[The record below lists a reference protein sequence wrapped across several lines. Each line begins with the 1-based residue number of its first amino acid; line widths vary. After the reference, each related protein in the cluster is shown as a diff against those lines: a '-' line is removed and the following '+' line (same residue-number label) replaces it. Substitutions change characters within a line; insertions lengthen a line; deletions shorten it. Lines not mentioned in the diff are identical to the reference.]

1 MNTLNRLLS
10 GRSPVR
16 LRPRTPV
23 LINTF
28 AQFFSNC
35 DLPLMVFPKDFP
47 KDSKIRVQNFHIYAL
62 SLVMNE
68 LLKVRDIQ
76 ARLGIGRSAVYALIH
91 EPSFPAPI
99 AINSRILRWE
109 VTEFEQWLLS
119 RKSSLKTKKQKQIS
133 PKGKVFVINGVRFR
147 KGE

>member
-1 MNTLNRLLS
+1 MHK
-10 GRSPVR
+10 
-16 LRPRTPV
+16 
-23 LINTF
+23 F
-28 AQFFSNC
+28 C
-35 DLPLMVFPKDFP
+35 
-47 KDSKIRVQNFHIYAL
+47 IYAL

-68 LLKVRDIQ
+68 LLKVKDIQ

-99 AINSRILRWE
+99 SINSRTLRWE

-119 RKSSLKTKKQKQIS
+119 RKSTLKPKTQKQIA

>member
-1 MNTLNRLLS
+1 
-10 GRSPVR
+10 
-16 LRPRTPV
+16 
-23 LINTF
+23 
-28 AQFFSNC
+28 
-35 DLPLMVFPKDFP
+35 MVFPKDFP
-47 KDSKIRVQNFHIYAL
+47 KDSKIRVQNFHIFAL

-91 EPSFPAPI
+91 EPTFPAPI
-99 AINSRILRWE
+99 AINSRNLRWE
-109 VTEFEQWLLS
+109 VTEFEHWLLS
-119 RKSSLKTKKQKQIS
+119 RKSSLKPKKQKQIS

>member
-1 MNTLNRLLS
+1 
-10 GRSPVR
+10 
-16 LRPRTPV
+16 
-23 LINTF
+23 
-28 AQFFSNC
+28 
-35 DLPLMVFPKDFP
+35 
-47 KDSKIRVQNFHIYAL
+47 
-62 SLVMNE
+62 MNE

-99 AINSRILRWE
+99 SINSRTLRWE

-119 RKSSLKTKKQKQIS
+119 RKSTLKPKTQKQIA

>member
-1 MNTLNRLLS
+1 
-10 GRSPVR
+10 
-16 LRPRTPV
+16 
-23 LINTF
+23 
-28 AQFFSNC
+28 
-35 DLPLMVFPKDFP
+35 MVFPKDFP
-47 KDSKIRVQNFHIYAL
+47 KDSKIRVQNLHIFAL

-119 RKSSLKTKKQKQIS
+119 RKSSLKPKTQKQIS
-133 PKGKVFVINGVRFR
+133 PNRKPEYAAKLNLLKFR
-147 KGE
+147 SQKLFDSHLAELKMLMNDDCR

>member
-1 MNTLNRLLS
+1 
-10 GRSPVR
+10 
-16 LRPRTPV
+16 
-23 LINTF
+23 
-28 AQFFSNC
+28 
-35 DLPLMVFPKDFP
+35 MVFPKDFP

-119 RKSSLKTKKQKQIS
+119 KKSSLKPKTQKQIS

>member
-1 MNTLNRLLS
+1 
-10 GRSPVR
+10 
-16 LRPRTPV
+16 
-23 LINTF
+23 
-28 AQFFSNC
+28 
-35 DLPLMVFPKDFP
+35 MVFPKDFP
-47 KDSKIRVQNFHIYAL
+47 KDSKIRVQNLHIFAL

-119 RKSSLKTKKQKQIS
+119 RKSSLKPKTQKQIS